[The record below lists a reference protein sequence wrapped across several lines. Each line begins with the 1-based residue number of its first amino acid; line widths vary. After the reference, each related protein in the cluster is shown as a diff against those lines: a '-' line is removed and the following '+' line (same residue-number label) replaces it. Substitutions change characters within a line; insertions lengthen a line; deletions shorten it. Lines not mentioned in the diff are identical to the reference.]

1 MKNKTKKWSFCW
13 GSTRRLL
20 LPSFLCSFALSPT
33 LCFFFFFIFVS
44 FRFSPTAGCCRP
56 LYLSFSSLFFF
67 FFVSFLPLVL
77 LPCFYCF
84 TNLHLGLQWGH
95 DHVCCG
101 GKKWHAIRQFGQVSW
116 SCGLAG
122 LLLAGL
128 LALRACWACWLAGLL
143 ASGPYWRPF
152 FYFPLLPFAS
162 SFYFIKTPT

>member
-20 LPSFLCSFALSPT
+20 LPSFLCFFLLCSFALPPT

-44 FRFSPTAGCCRP
+44 FQPYCWLLSPT
-56 LYLSFSSLFFF
+56 LSFFFF
-67 FFVSFLPLVL
+67 SVFFVSFLPLVL

-101 GKKWHAIRQFGQVSW
+101 GKKMACNSPIRSSKLVMW
-116 SCGLAG
+116 TCW
-122 LLLAGL
+122 LAGL
-128 LALRACWACWLAGLL
+128 LALRACWACWLA
-143 ASGPYWRPF
+143 F